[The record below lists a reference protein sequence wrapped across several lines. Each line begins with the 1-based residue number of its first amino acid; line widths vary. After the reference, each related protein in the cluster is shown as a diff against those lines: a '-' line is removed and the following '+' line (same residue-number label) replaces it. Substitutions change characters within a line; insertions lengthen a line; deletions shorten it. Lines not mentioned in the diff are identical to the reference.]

1 MSVTSFSMIVLIFQ
15 VAVLLAL
22 IVWTVRTLIRERF
35 SEPIAFTA
43 FALACLLLSD
53 LYWIAWALLEP
64 EARMPFAVNEIG
76 ECAVFLLLA
85 AAMRTQLADAP
96 RFAGARTLLPALF
109 TACNVGLWI
118 AWSGEWR
125 QDVVTGLTLGA
136 VKE

>member
-53 LYWIAWALLEP
+53 LYWIAWGLLEP

-76 ECAVFLLLA
+76 ECAMFLLLA
-85 AAMRTQLADAP
+85 AAMISFCGAGNAAAAKTERP
-96 RFAGARTLLPALF
+96 RPA
-109 TACNVGLWI
+109 TAQTEKPRPEKKKKTENQ
-118 AWSGEWR
+118 R
-125 QDVVTGLTLGA
+125 
-136 VKE
+136 